1 MLLELLAERKTV
13 RVPQLKGQLLQR
25 QIAAQQQRLGA
36 VHPDANGVLADG
48 DSGGSPELLS
58 QGFVAQVHLG
68 GNLLS
73 GDPPGVALH
82 ETAGQPDAVVLLP
95 GAGAA
100 GGDGAQSGSGLQNTD
115 GSGPV
120 PRRSA
125 WRTGGSWRR
134 EESLPGHPPHS
145 SSQGGQTSSPWS
157 GDCDSSPR

>member
-13 RVPQLKGQLLQR
+13 RISQLEGQLL
-25 QIAAQQQRLGA
+25 QQQRLGA

-73 GDPPGVALH
+73 GNPPGVALD

-95 GAGAA
+95 VHHRAVRHQVHGQEIVIALRADA
-100 GGDGAQSGSGLQNTD
+100 DEKFQPLSVRLYE
-115 GSGPV
+115 V
-120 PRRSA
+120 L
-125 WRTGGSWRR
+125 RTYYG
-134 EESLPGHPPHS
+134 
-145 SSQGGQTSSPWS
+145 
-157 GDCDSSPR
+157 

>member
-48 DSGGSPELLS
+48 DSGGSPELLP

-73 GDPPGVALH
+73 GNPPGVALD

-95 GAGAA
+95 VHHRAVRHQVHGQEIVIALRADA
-100 GGDGAQSGSGLQNTD
+100 DEKFQPLSVRLYEIL
-115 GSGPV
+115 
-120 PRRSA
+120 
-125 WRTGGSWRR
+125 RTYYG
-134 EESLPGHPPHS
+134 
-145 SSQGGQTSSPWS
+145 
-157 GDCDSSPR
+157 

>member
-73 GDPPGVALH
+73 GDPPGIAFH
-82 ETAGQPDAVVLLP
+82 QTAGLPDAVVLFP
-95 GAGAA
+95 
-100 GGDGAQSGSGLQNTD
+100 
-115 GSGPV
+115 
-120 PRRSA
+120 
-125 WRTGGSWRR
+125 
-134 EESLPGHPPHS
+134 
-145 SSQGGQTSSPWS
+145 
-157 GDCDSSPR
+157 